1 VTRPYLSVTGP
12 KLCVTLS
19 MACEVDGALY
29 VLCADLDFT
38 ALAGEDMAFGVQ
50 RPVSRI

>member
-1 VTRPYLSVTGP
+1 VQVTRPYLSVTGP

-19 MACEVDGALY
+19 VACEAEGALF

-38 ALAGEDMAFGVQ
+38 ALAGEDLAYGQ
-50 RPVSRI
+50 ARLAS